1 MTMTDPIADLIT
13 RIRNANRAGH
23 ENADIPLSKTK
34 ESIVSILKREG
45 FIDDFRIIEGKPVSI
60 IRVYLRYGEDKKRFL
75 TDIQRISTPGLRHY
89 VNKDNVPIVMGGIGI
104 AILTTSQGIMVDYE
118 ARRKGVGGEV
128 LCEVW

>member
-23 ENADIPLSKTK
+23 EKADIPLSRTK
-34 ESIVSILKREG
+34 ETIVSILKREG
-45 FIDDFRIIEGKPVSI
+45 FINDFRVIEEKPVSI
-60 IRVYLRYGEDKKRFL
+60 IRVYMRYGDDKKRFL
-75 TDIQRISTPGLRHY
+75 TGIQRVSTPGLRHY
-89 VNKDNVPIVMGGIGI
+89 VNKDNVPKVMGGIGI
-104 AILTTSQGIMVDYE
+104 AIITTSQGIMADYE

>member
-23 ENADIPLSKTK
+23 DKTDIPMAKGK
-34 ESIVSILKREG
+34 EAIVAILQREG
-45 FIDDFRIIEGKPVSI
+45 FITNYRIIEEKPVSI
-60 IRVYLRYGEDKKRFL
+60 IRVYLRYGEDKKRYL
-75 TDIQRISTPGLRHY
+75 TNIQRISKPGLRHY
-89 VNKDNVPIVMGGIGI
+89 VDKDNVPKVMGGIGI
-104 AILTTSQGIMVDYE
+104 AILTTSQGVMADYE